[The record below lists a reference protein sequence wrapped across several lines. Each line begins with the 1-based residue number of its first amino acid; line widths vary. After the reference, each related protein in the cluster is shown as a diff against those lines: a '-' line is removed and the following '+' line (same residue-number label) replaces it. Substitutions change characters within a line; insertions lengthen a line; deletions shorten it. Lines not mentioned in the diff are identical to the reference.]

1 VRHPLRGVA
10 AIAASIAL
18 LAPVASA
25 GAKTTKSYC
34 HPGGDYCVAV
44 IKHEGM
50 TKLRITTP
58 SLTSNYGL
66 CVRRTVN
73 GTHEC
78 HHFRFKQKAGGLQES
93 RVDVQSRFGGPP
105 SGHYCATWR
114 YGGAKLHTL
123 CFNYTRL
130 LSRGL

>member
-1 VRHPLRGVA
+1 V
-10 AIAASIAL
+10 AIAASVLL
-18 LAPVASA
+18 LAPAASA

-44 IKHEGM
+44 IKHEKM

-58 SLTSNYGL
+58 SLTANYGL

-73 GTHEC
+73 NTREC

-123 CFNYTRL
+123 CFSYTRL
-130 LSRGL
+130 LSRNRAG